1 MASTDDRDE
10 LLHALRWMGIELP
23 PRSKLT
29 TDSLDKKL
37 RKALDLSQCIKAEF
51 KGANTL
57 NLSKLKEWSAVSS
70 SPLMESVKTVSVNE
84 ASKNFTALSATGS
97 IPAPELFVDPFI
109 DLRQTIMG
117 LGKAFDEGV
126 TISLLRDK
134 EGTHSIILR
143 VSDWIIHNSIL

>member
-10 LLHALRWMGIELP
+10 LLHALRSMGIELP

-37 RKALDLSQCIKAEF
+37 RKALDISQCIKTEF
-51 KGANTL
+51 KGPRTL
-57 NLSKLKEWSAVSS
+57 DVSKLKEWSAVSS
-70 SPLMESVKTVSVNE
+70 APLLKSVKTYSVNE
-84 ASKNFTALSATGS
+84 ASTNFNALSTTGS
-97 IPAPELFVDPFI
+97 IPATELYVDPFI

-134 EGTHSIILR
+134 EGIHNIILR
-143 VSDWIIHNSIL
+143 VSELLMHYAVF

>member
-1 MASTDDRDE
+1 MATSDDRDE
-10 LLHALRWMGIELP
+10 LLHALRSMGIELP

-57 NLSKLKEWSAVSS
+57 DFSKLKEWSTVSS
-70 SPLMESVKTVSVNE
+70 SPLLQSVKTISVNE
-84 ASKNFTALSATGS
+84 VSKNFVAISQTGS

-134 EGTHSIILR
+134 EGIHSIILR
-143 VSDWIIHNSIL
+143 VSDWILHYKVH